1 MAKHCNWV
9 VQVITALGLLL
20 CFAPASY
27 AYRGLDNLPLSSK
40 AKSGGNKSVGSK
52 TAKSV
57 KRDKNGKIAR
67 SAKARDDFKKAHP
80 CPATGKSHGPC
91 DGYVV
96 DHVKPLKKGGP
107 MRRQICNGKPSGT
120 ARRKTGQNDSRC
132 LAEARPIGLPAAP
145 AGLRC

>member
-9 VQVITALGLLL
+9 VQVITAAGLLL

-40 AKSGGNKSVGSK
+40 AKSGSNKSVGSK

-91 DGYVV
+91 DGYVI
-96 DHVKPLKKGGP
+96 DHVKPLKKGGADAP
-107 MRRQICNGKPSGT
+107 SNMQWQNERDGKAKDRT
-120 ARRKTGQNDSRC
+120 
-132 LAEARPIGLPAAP
+132 E
-145 AGLRC
+145 